1 MQASKDSVYS
11 GIISTGLI
19 ALVAALFMGSAMLL
33 ATGQA
38 HGAET
43 ATAKSTGGV
52 PHVSGGIGDDSIAKM
67 ESMARDY
74 NLKLVFA
81 LQSGNY
87 VTDVK
92 VVIGDAKGKTLLD
105 ATSAG
110 PWFFARLPAGNYQI
124 VATFEGKAVKRSVTV
139 GKAKLQTVDFRWAAE

>member
-1 MQASKDSVYS
+1 MYASKNNIYSSMISV
-11 GIISTGLI
+11 GVVALI
-19 ALVAALFMGSAMLL
+19 AALFMGGVMMLS
-33 ATGQA
+33 TGKA
-38 HGAET
+38 HGAE
-43 ATAKSTGGV
+43 ATVKTTGGI
-52 PHVSGGIGDDSIAKM
+52 PHVSGGIGDDSIAKL
-67 ESMARDY
+67 ESQARDY

-110 PWFFARLPAGNYQI
+110 PWFLAKLPAGNYQI

>member
-1 MQASKDSVYS
+1 MKSIQSVNS
-11 GIISTGLI
+11 GTF
-19 ALVAALFMGSAMLL
+19 ARVMAALLLGSAMLL
-33 ATGQA
+33 PAGNAISADATVQ
-38 HGAET
+38 T
-43 ATAKSTGGV
+43 SGGISY
-52 PHVSGGIGDDSIAKM
+52 VSGGVGDESIIKLNTLAGQF
-67 ESMARDY
+67 

-87 VTDVK
+87 VSDVQ
-92 VVIGDAKGKTLLD
+92 VVIADAKGKTLLD

-110 PWFFARLPAGNYQI
+110 PWFLAKLPAGNYQI

>member
-1 MQASKDSVYS
+1 MRPIQNRM
-11 GIISTGLI
+11 ISRSL
-19 ALVAALFMGSAMLL
+19 AALLLSSTLILFTGNAISAD
-33 ATGQA
+33 ATVQ
-38 HGAET
+38 T
-43 ATAKSTGGV
+43 SGGISY
-52 PHVSGGIGDDSIAKM
+52 VSGGVGDDSIIKLNTLAGQF
-67 ESMARDY
+67 

-87 VTDVK
+87 VSDVQ
-92 VVIGDAKGKTLLD
+92 VAIADAKGKTLLD

-110 PWFFARLPAGNYQI
+110 PWFLAKLPTGNYQI